1 MKNIVIIEDNFDH
14 FQIIR
19 KLIASTDIDVFP
31 KEIHSGKDLCD
42 FLTPVKGMIDT
53 SDATTREKRKKE
65 FFNSEQLKQDNGNKS
80 VSLYIVDY
88 QLLADNNTINGFKFC
103 EYIDA
108 IREGNVPA
116 IILTVLDP
124 NDIDVNQQKISF
136 TNQFLNSK
144 IEFDRKVQNQRYKKI
159 KSWDENNK
167 TIDEIVANSSELSTR
182 LKDTINRLCKTKTEQ
197 TNAPYDID

>member
-14 FQIIR
+14 FQIIK
-19 KLIASTDIDVFP
+19 KLIAGTNIDVLP
-31 KEIHSGKDLCD
+31 KGICSGEDLCD

-53 SDATTREKRKKE
+53 SDAITREERKKE

-103 EYIDA
+103 EYIDT
-108 IREGNVPA
+108 IREGDIPA

-136 TNQFLNSK
+136 TNQFPNSK
-144 IEFDRKVQNQRYKKI
+144 IEFDRKVQNKRHSKI
-159 KSWDENNK
+159 KNWDENNK
-167 TIDEIVANSSELSTR
+167 TIDEIVTNSSELSTR
-182 LKDTINRLCKTKTEQ
+182 LKDTINRLCQ
-197 TNAPYDID
+197 TNSPNDYDID